1 MTSLPFSL
9 NIFKQ
14 IEYFQVI
21 ERLDEQFEQMKKDWI
36 DGGYLNN
43 GLSDEVNIN
52 YPTWEIEKK
61 ILLWTSRHHKHLGSP
76 LSSGSLSDKLNDL
89 HISQTEIDFSS
100 RNVILKNLVVRGL
113 GNPDGDGGTVISQVG
128 LEYGLL
134 ISQLYGLEKENS
146 IKEGDVKYRD
156 EMLVRNEFVFFGYKL
171 MYCVGVLVIILSLLL
186 LGASV
191 FEKLN
196 ISITIVPVQFIAT
209 IKIILGI
216 ISFLPVSLFVTGL
229 YLINNK

>member
-1 MTSLPFSL
+1 
-9 NIFKQ
+9 
-14 IEYFQVI
+14 
-21 ERLDEQFEQMKKDWI
+21 
-36 DGGYLNN
+36 
-43 GLSDEVNIN
+43 
-52 YPTWEIEKK
+52 
-61 ILLWTSRHHKHLGSP
+61 
-76 LSSGSLSDKLNDL
+76 
-89 HISQTEIDFSS
+89 
-100 RNVILKNLVVRGL
+100 
-113 GNPDGDGGTVISQVG
+113 
-128 LEYGLL
+128 
-134 ISQLYGLEKENS
+134 
-146 IKEGDVKYRD
+146 
-156 EMLVRNEFVFFGYKL
+156 MLVRNEFVFFGYKL